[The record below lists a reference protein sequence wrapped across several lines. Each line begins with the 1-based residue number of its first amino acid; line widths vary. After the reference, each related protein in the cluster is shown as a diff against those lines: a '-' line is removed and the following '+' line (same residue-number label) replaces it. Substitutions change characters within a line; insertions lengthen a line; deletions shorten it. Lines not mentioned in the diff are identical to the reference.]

1 MSQAGLLDVEN
12 SYPQIP
18 TLFVTDSGSAIAILN
33 EIDIIGGEGI
43 DTFGSGKTITVVGET
58 ATAGATALLANLG
71 VASFNSADFDVVNGF
86 VSISST
92 FGGIQEI
99 LTDSGLP
106 AVIPDGTG
114 LVEIIGGIGTTTSGL
129 SPSNKVTINT
139 NITSLDSTITV
150 VNAIGNID
158 LTAGDSLATQYIT
171 DSGIAIPI
179 LHTLNVIGGNSI
191 VTSGALNNIT
201 IKNMADN
208 TKWVVDPRAGE
219 TNFTT
224 IQSAIDA
231 AYADYLVSGLPQTVF
246 IRNGTYT
253 ENLTHYVNV
262 NLVSDN
268 ALQTIIIGQNA
279 ISITGNICFS
289 NITFQNNADNLF
301 LGSGNLINATFN
313 NCIFDTN
320 FSIFRIGTL
329 SGDITLNNCFNNKV
343 NNAFVYNPQGTTNF
357 NIFNSRFVGGTIY
370 TSVVGDATHIGG
382 DYLFVNSEFD
392 HRVEFTNGGTVEIYN
407 SIIKD
412 ELYGL
417 VGSSG
422 GYNFYVENSY
432 LFANRTGDFGSCI
445 TGYGA
450 VITIINSTIDVTGTT
465 VNNYAIS
472 GSGTLT
478 LDSVTFVR
486 ATAINPALTISTPS
500 LFETGSLK
508 LSSTT
513 TGALSAASGV
523 VSAGTLTV
531 ANGGT
536 GAATLLDHGVLVG
549 SGTAAITALTVGNTG
564 ELLVG
569 ATGADPV
576 FGTSA
581 DGNFTFTTATA
592 GTDRTLSVT
601 NTENTN
607 AASHAHTQIT
617 TGGASGGDPYT
628 NYLVSGAGTYSIG
641 IDNSDSDYLKITT
654 GATPSAGST
663 LMRLTNSGNIYVELG
678 DFYVQRS
685 TAGGIVELLSS
696 NTDNTNAA
704 SSAGLFA
711 MVGGTSAGD
720 PYTNYLVSGAG
731 TYSVGIDN
739 SDSDKFKIT
748 SGSTPSSGTDL
759 FTMTSAGV
767 ITLANDLDVSE
778 GGTGVSTLTSHG
790 ILMGNGAGDINA
802 TAEPTNGQLLIGKT
816 GDFPQLATLTAGS
829 NVTITNAAGS
839 ITIAA
844 SGGGAG
850 SIVNYE
856 SATQASVITCTS
868 GWYIADSIPTKT
880 QGAEIVTCSI
890 TPTSASNLLVIKFHC
905 WGTKNTNTKNTGIAL
920 FQDSTT
926 NSLRSELVGDV
937 DVQVSNGTLFH
948 TMTAGTTSETTFKIR
963 GGING
968 SIAAEC
974 WYINGDVNGN
984 RRYGGTSAAQL
995 EIWEIQQ

>member
-106 AVIPDGTG
+106 AVIPNLTGT
-114 LVEIIGGIGTTTSGL
+114 VEIRGGIGTQTSGT
-129 SPSNKVTINT
+129 SPSNVVTINT
-139 NITSLDSTITV
+139 NLASLGGTILIT
-150 VNAIGNID
+150 NAIGSIN
-158 LTAGDSLATQYIT
+158 LETGGTLATQYVT
-171 DSGIAIPI
+171 DSGTAIPALGI
-179 LHTLNVIGGNSI
+179 LNVIGGNSI
-191 VTSGALNNIT
+191 VTSGGTNIVT

-208 TKWVVDPRAGE
+208 TKYVVDPRAGE

-224 IQSAIDA
+224 IQSAINA
-231 AYADYLVSGLPQTVF
+231 AYADYLVFGFPVTIY
-246 IRNGTYT
+246 IRPGTYT
-253 ENLTHYVNV
+253 ESLTLYSNV
-262 NLVSDN
+262 NLVGDSD
-268 ALQTIIIGQNA
+268 QPIINGTHLPSASGEILFE
-279 ISITGNICFS
+279 NIYFTKNGYILNDDATAGTT
-289 NITFQNNADNLF
+289 NITFKSCTFKLTYIDANNIIVRLPSWTGSIKFISCNDISVKPTEIARLSTSANL
-301 LGSGNLINATFN
+301 
-313 NCIFDTN
+313 
-320 FSIFRIGTL
+320 
-329 SGDITLNNCFNNKV
+329 
-343 NNAFVYNPQGTTNF
+343 
-357 NIFNSRFVGGTIY
+357 TIE
-370 TSVVGDATHIGG
+370 
-382 DYLFVNSEFD
+382 NSELGYKNVDSPFGY
-392 HRVEFTNGGTVEIYN
+392 TTTIKN
-407 SIIKD
+407 SSINCSCLFREASVTFI
-412 ELYGL
+412 
-417 VGSSG
+417 
-422 GYNFYVENSY
+422 ENSY
-432 LFANRTGDFGSCI
+432 FDKEIKTEDMATVFIVGSYLNTGSTTPI
-445 TGYGA
+445 SH
-450 VITIINSTIDVTGTT
+450 NSTGLLTISDTTINTSNVTAFTGTGT
-465 VNNYAIS
+465 IQLGSVTYIE
-472 GSGTLT
+472 GSGIDAGLT
-478 LDSVTFVR
+478 LDYT
-486 ATAINPALTISTPS
+486 T
-500 LFETGSLK
+500 LFETGSLR
-508 LSSTT
+508 LSNTT

-802 TAEPTNGQLLIGKT
+802 TAEPTDGQLLIGST
-816 GDFPQLATLTAGS
+816 GNFPTLGTLTAGA
-829 NVTITNAAGS
+829 NVTITNAAGT

-844 SGGGAG
+844 GGLTYAEETGATKTIVNNYEYGANRGGGVAFALPATAAAG
-850 SIVNYE
+850 TRFAITGISGLW
-856 SATQASVITCTS
+856 SLTQAANQYVSVGSVTSTVGVGGSLTATNAGDCITCTCIVADL
-868 GWYIADSIPTKT
+868 GWRVTSMMGNLT
-880 QGAEIVTCSI
+880 IV
-890 TPTSASNLLVIKFHC
+890 
-905 WGTKNTNTKNTGIAL
+905 
-920 FQDSTT
+920 
-926 NSLRSELVGDV
+926 
-937 DVQVSNGTLFH
+937 
-948 TMTAGTTSETTFKIR
+948 
-963 GGING
+963 
-968 SIAAEC
+968 
-974 WYINGDVNGN
+974 
-984 RRYGGTSAAQL
+984 
-995 EIWEIQQ
+995 